1 MAIINVTFGYAGGKG
16 GPTNQPPLLRTSGF
30 SETIS
35 SAASSTQTANTAGS
49 TGYGEGCA
57 AVRVY
62 TDTAV
67 WMQIGKDPTAVAND
81 SIYLFAGDL
90 EFFYVDIGD
99 KLAFLVAT

>member
-16 GPTNQPPLLRTSGF
+16 GPTNQPPLLRVEA

-35 SAASSTQTANTAGS
+35 DASSSVQTSNSAGA
-49 TGYGEGCA
+49 TGYGVGCA

-67 WMQIGKDPTAVAND
+67 WMKIGKDPTAVAD
-81 SIYLFAGDL
+81 SCVYLFAGDA

-99 KLAFLVAT
+99 KLAFLTAT

>member
-16 GPTNQPPLLRTSGF
+16 GPTNQPPLLRDEI

-35 SAASSTQTANTAGS
+35 SAATSTQTINAGGGTS
-49 TGYGEGCA
+49 YGVGCA

-67 WMQIGKDPTAVAND
+67 WMQRGKDPTAVADD
-81 SIYLFAGDL
+81 SIYIPAGSV
-90 EFFYVDIGD
+90 EFFYVDISD